1 MKKAIPK
8 VYLLLILS
16 AVLWGGQP
24 TVIKGLVKELS
35 PVLITFY
42 RYLVISAVLLVALF
56 ITGKGQLPLP
66 RGRHV
71 LILTAMGL
79 SGITLNNV
87 FQFSGLQ
94 YSTAINCSLVSSTTP
109 ALTAILAFISLRE
122 KLRRLQWLGIAV
134 SFLGIFFLVTRGSL
148 AVITTLS
155 FNYGDILFFGSQVCW
170 ALYTVLGRKIMYEL
184 SPMATTAW
192 AGLAGAVLTGLYAVW
207 RGIDMTPNL
216 TPTGV
221 LSLAYTSLGGGVL
234 AMTWWNSGVKAVGP
248 SKAAIFFNLVPI
260 AGMLS
265 SVIFLGEHLGWREIM
280 AGLGIISGVYLSTRQ
295 AR

>member
-207 RGIDMTPNL
+207 CGIDMTPNL

-265 SVIFLGEHLGWREIM
+265 SVIFLGEYLGWREIM

>member
-24 TVIKGLVKELS
+24 AVIKGLVKELS

-207 RGIDMTPNL
+207 CGIDMTPNL

>member
-155 FNYGDILFFGSQVCW
+155 FNYGDILFFVSQVCW

-192 AGLAGAVLTGLYAVW
+192 AGLAGAVLTGLYAIW
-207 RGIDMTPNL
+207 CGIDMTPNL

-265 SVIFLGEHLGWREIM
+265 SVIFLGEYLGWREIM